1 MKNGIFVGSFN
12 PPTKAHFDIAHYL
25 YDNNVLEK
33 IIFVP
38 VNNEKKDLISLEKRI
53 DMLNS
58 YIKKYDYLYVSKIM
72 QNYQGF
78 NYQVLNELSN
88 IYEDIYIIMGSDLL
102 ERFSSF
108 VNYQDMLEKY
118 HFIIIPRFGIDSPPL
133 IEKEYHDYQ
142 DKFIVMDYHSN
153 ISSSLVRES
162 YKANKDIKDMVPSEV
177 EEYIRCEML
186 YQWCSIFLL
195 LKLFL

>member
-1 MKNGIFVGSFN
+1 MKTGIFVGSFN

-25 YDNNVLEK
+25 YNNNILEK

-78 NYQVLNELSN
+78 NYQVLDELSN

-108 VNYQDMLEKY
+108 VNYQDMLKKY
-118 HFIIIPRFGIDSPPL
+118 HFVIIQRFGINSTRL
-133 IEKEYHDYQ
+133 INKDYHDYQ

-153 ISSSLVRES
+153 VSSSLVRECL
-162 YKANKDIKDMVPSEV
+162 KENKDIKDMVPSEV

-186 YQWCSIFLL
+186 YQ
-195 LKLFL
+195 

>member
-1 MKNGIFVGSFN
+1 MKTGIFVGSFN

-25 YDNNVLEK
+25 YNNNILEK
-33 IIFVP
+33 VVFVP
-38 VNNEKKDLISLEKRI
+38 VNNEKNELVSLEKRF

-58 YIKKYDYLYVSKIM
+58 YIKKYDYLCVSKIM

-78 NYQVLNELSN
+78 NYQVLDELSN

-102 ERFSSF
+102 EKFSSF
-108 VNYQDMLEKY
+108 TNYQDMLEKY
-118 HFIIIPRFGIDSPPL
+118 HFVIIPRFDINSTRL
-133 IEKEYHDYQ
+133 INKDYHDYQ

-153 ISSSLVRES
+153 VSSSLARKYLKE
-162 YKANKDIKDMVPSEV
+162 NKDTKGMVPIEV

-186 YQWCSIFLL
+186 YQ
-195 LKLFL
+195 

>member
-1 MKNGIFVGSFN
+1 MKTGIFVGSFN

-25 YDNNVLEK
+25 YDNNILEK
-33 IIFVP
+33 VVFVP
-38 VNNEKKDLISLEKRI
+38 VNNEKKELVSLDKRI

-58 YIKKYDYLYVSKIM
+58 YIEKYDYLCVSKIM

-88 IYEDIYIIMGSDLL
+88 IDQDIYIIMGSDLL

-108 VNYQDMLEKY
+108 DNYQDMLEKY
-118 HFIIIPRFGIDSPPL
+118 HFIIIPRFGINSPRL
-133 IEKEYHDYQ
+133 IKKEYHNYM
-142 DKFIVMDYHSN
+142 DKFIIVNYHSN
-153 ISSSLVRES
+153 LSSSLVRENFS
-162 YKANKDIKDMVPSEV
+162 KNKNINGLVPGEV

-186 YQWCSIFLL
+186 YQ
-195 LKLFL
+195 

>member
-1 MKNGIFVGSFN
+1 MKSGIFVGSFN

-25 YDNNVLEK
+25 YDNNILAK

-38 VNNEKKDLISLEKRI
+38 VNNLKKDLVSLEKRI

-58 YIKKYDYLYVSKIM
+58 YIKKYDYLCISKIM
-72 QNYQGF
+72 QNYHGF

-108 VNYQDMLEKY
+108 TNYQDMLEKY
-118 HFIIIPRFGIDSPPL
+118 HFVIIPRFGIDSTQL
-133 IEKEYHDYQ
+133 IKKEYHNYM
-142 DKFIVMDYHSN
+142 DKFIIVNYHSN
-153 ISSSLVRES
+153 VSSSLARECL
-162 YKANKDIKDMVPSEV
+162 KENKDIKKMVPSEV

-186 YQWCSIFLL
+186 YQ
-195 LKLFL
+195 